1 MRAVVVVVDG
11 LDRTRD
17 SSGLEDMVVFVCDI
31 DSRDDC
37 QKAGDVVY
45 IGQENGTQSKQ

>member
-1 MRAVVVVVDG
+1 MVVDG

-31 DSRDDC
+31 GSYYDC
-37 QKAGDVVY
+37 QEATVVY
-45 IGQENGTQSKQ
+45 GIGQENGTQSKK